1 MVINMSW
8 FDKIKKAVMGEE
20 MPEKPVMKIT
30 MLGARGVGKTSVL
43 TSMYNNMNTAINDTR
58 LHIVADSG
66 TNSVLHRKTEDLKK
80 MFFSGNSIDDEV
92 KSGIAGDSTV
102 TTFDFDFGMNTE
114 KINMG
119 LEIKDYPGEYVQ
131 HSPETVKEYIAES
144 NAILVAIDTPH
155 LMEEDGKYN
164 ECKNYTSV
172 ITSFF
177 KEAINSSCSEKLIML
192 VPLKCEK
199 YYHNGEIDSV
209 KEKVKQTYKE
219 LISFLRD
226 KNNENGLNGKLACV
240 ITPILTVGE
249 IVFDGFSMKDGAVD
263 EIELPNGTRIPR
275 KVNYRY
281 LKAGSKY
288 SPQYCE
294 QPLYYLL
301 SFISKQYLKMKDE
314 KEATGLIGKLKKMWT
329 LTPKI
334 NEMLIEIQKFS
345 YKKVD
350 NMDGYETCFGR
361 GKV

>member
-1 MVINMSW
+1 MGF
-8 FDKIKKAVMGEE
+8 FDKIKKTVIGEE
-20 MPEKPVMKIT
+20 MPEKPIMKIT

-66 TNSVLHRKTEDLKK
+66 TDSILHRKTDDLKK
-80 MFFSGNSIDDEV
+80 MFFEGNNINDEV
-92 KSGIAGDSTV
+92 QSGIAGDSTV
-102 TTFDFDFGMNTE
+102 STFEFDFGMNTE

-119 LEIKDYPGEYVQ
+119 LEIKDYPGEYVRLE
-131 HSPETVKEYIAES
+131 PDTVKQYIEES

-155 LMEEDGKYN
+155 LMECDGKYN
-164 ECKNYTSV
+164 EGKNYTTV
-172 ITSFF
+172 ITNFF
-177 KEAINSSCSEKLIML
+177 KETLNSESSEKLIML

-199 YYHNGEIDSV
+199 YYHNGEIDAV
-209 KEKVKQTYKE
+209 KEKIKETYSE
-219 LISFLRD
+219 LLAFLKD
-226 KNNENGLNGKLACV
+226 KNNTNGLNGKFACA

-249 IVFDGFSMKDGAVD
+249 IVFDGFPESNGIID
-263 EIELPNGTRIPR
+263 EIEVNSGIVIPK
-275 KVNYRY
+275 KVNYKY
-281 LKAGSKY
+281 LKAGATY
-288 SPQYCE
+288 SPEYCE

-314 KEATGLIGKLKKMWT
+314 KESSGWIGKLKKMWA

-345 YKKVD
+345 YKKMD